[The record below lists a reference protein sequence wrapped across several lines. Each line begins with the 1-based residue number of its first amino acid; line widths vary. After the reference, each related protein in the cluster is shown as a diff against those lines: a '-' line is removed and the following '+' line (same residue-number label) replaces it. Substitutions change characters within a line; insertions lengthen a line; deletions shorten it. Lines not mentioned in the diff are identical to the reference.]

1 MTTTI
6 KTLENGN
13 VEVTRT
19 YSDWCGSSSVTSEYT
34 VRSGRVHVAW
44 ANGTTSEACEGLRP
58 TGYFI
63 DVADDA
69 DLESVIR
76 AQLA

>member
-19 YSDWCGSSSVTSEYT
+19 YSDWSGNGSVTSEYT
-34 VRSGRVHVAW
+34 IRGGRVHVVW
-44 ANGTTSEACEGLRP
+44 PNGTTSEACEGLKP

-63 DVADDA
+63 DVEEGAN
-69 DLESVIR
+69 LEAVIR

>member
-1 MTTTI
+1 MTVTI

-19 YSDWCGSSSVTSEYT
+19 YSDWCGSGSVTNEYT
-34 VRSGRVHVAW
+34 IRRGRVHVVW
-44 ANGTTSEACEGLRP
+44 ANGATTEACEGLKT

-63 DVADDA
+63 DVNEGA

>member
-6 KTLENGN
+6 KTIENGN

-19 YSDWCGSSSVTSEYT
+19 YSDWSGSGSISNEYT
-34 VRSGRVHVAW
+34 IRCGRVHVVW
-44 ANGTTSEACEGLRP
+44 PNGTTSEACEGLKP

-63 DVADDA
+63 DVAEGA

-76 AQLA
+76 AQLS

>member
-1 MTTTI
+1 MTTYI

-13 VEVTRT
+13 VEVTRA
-19 YSDWCGSSSVTSEYT
+19 YSDWCGGGSVTNEYT
-34 VRSGRVHVAW
+34 IRRGRVHVVW
-44 ANGTTSEACEGLRP
+44 PNGTTSEACEGLRP

-63 DVADDA
+63 DVEEGA
-69 DLESVIR
+69 DLEAVIR